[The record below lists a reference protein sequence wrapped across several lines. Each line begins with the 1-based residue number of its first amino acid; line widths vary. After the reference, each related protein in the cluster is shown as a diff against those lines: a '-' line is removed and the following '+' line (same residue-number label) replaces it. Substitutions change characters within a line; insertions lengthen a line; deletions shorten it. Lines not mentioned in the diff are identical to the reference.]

1 VTGQVKRPSRSTL
14 MAAGAWVAALAL
26 VVFVGWVLRTV
37 NASNHRLT
45 EQQSAQSQVIRKL
58 SSGLDTTRKQLQQH
72 HVTPAAPPAR
82 AIVQQVPGAAAVG
95 PPGAA
100 GSAGSPG
107 SPGAP
112 GRPGP
117 SGSPGA
123 PGGAGAPGPSGA
135 PGASGLDGA
144 TGSPG
149 PAGAEGSAGPVGP
162 PGPAGPT
169 GAQGEQG
176 PKGDA
181 GPAGP
186 AGSTGPAPS
195 GWTFTTTGV
204 AGRSTT
210 YTCTPDA
217 PGSTHYTCTPQ
228 SSPTPTGVSLGMAAL
243 VSTAGYR
250 RRLG

>member
-26 VVFVGWVLRTV
+26 VVFIGWVLRTV
-37 NASNHRLT
+37 NASNQRLA

-82 AIVQQVPGAAAVG
+82 TIVQQVPGAAGVG
-95 PPGAA
+95 PPGAP

-107 SPGAP
+107 NPGAQ
-112 GRPGP
+112 GSPGP
-117 SGSPGA
+117 SGSPGS
-123 PGGAGAPGPSGA
+123 PGVPGPSGA
-135 PGASGLDGA
+135 PGTSGMAGA
-144 TGSPG
+144 PGSPG
-149 PAGAEGSAGPVGP
+149 PVGPQGSAGPVGP
-162 PGPAGPT
+162 TGPAGPT

-176 PKGDA
+176 PKGDT

-186 AGSTGPAPS
+186 GPS
-195 GWTFTTTGV
+195 DWTFTTTSVSGK
-204 AGRSTT
+204 STT
-210 YTCTPDA
+210 YTCTPDN
-217 PGSTHYTCTPQ
+217 PGSTHYTCSPQ
-228 SSPTPTGVSLGMAAL
+228 SSQTPTGVSLGMAAL
-243 VSTAGYR
+243 MSTAGYR